1 MEKHVLKKTLINLE
15 KNKKNSWHLSQNML
29 IPSTPQLSAM
39 EVLFWAVTAR
49 KMGQEGKKGESE
61 GV

>member
-1 MEKHVLKKTLINLE
+1 MAFESKRAHT
-15 KNKKNSWHLSQNML
+15 
-29 IPSTPQLSAM
+29 TPQLSAM

-49 KMGQEGKKGESE
+49 KMGQEGKKRESK